1 MVEATVGGVRT
12 GEGHAVFGVLSW
24 DQKTA
29 HNLFKQKCSFGCKKR
44 PRGDKKSTMSRVAAV
59 LKIMRHLY
67 IHRMA
72 DKTRLQTASSKCTS
86 LIFIDY
92 SIKMPK
98 FTAFSMEE
106 DIDL

>member
-1 MVEATVGGVRT
+1 M
-12 GEGHAVFGVLSW
+12 
-24 DQKTA
+24 TA
-29 HNLFKQKCSFGCKKR
+29 YDMFEEKCSFGCKKCH
-44 PRGDKKSTMSRVAAV
+44 RGDKKSTMSRVAAV
-59 LKIMRHLY
+59 LKIMRHFN

-86 LIFIDY
+86 LIFIDS

-98 FTAFSMEE
+98 FTAFSMEK